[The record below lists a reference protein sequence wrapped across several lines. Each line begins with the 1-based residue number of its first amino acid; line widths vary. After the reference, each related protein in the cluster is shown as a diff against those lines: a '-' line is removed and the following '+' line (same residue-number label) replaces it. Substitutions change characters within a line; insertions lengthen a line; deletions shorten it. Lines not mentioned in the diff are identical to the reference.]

1 MNKRQRKKI
10 NRKRFIKGFGESLEE
25 VKLMM
30 DGKLPKTTWKEF
42 KEELKLI
49 KQQYEM
55 KVWSDYLKGVEFER
69 N

>member
-30 DGKLPKTTWKEF
+30 NGKLPKTTWKEF
-42 KEELKLI
+42 KEELGLSEKKNDI
-49 KQQYEM
+49 K
-55 KVWSDYLKGVEFER
+55 
-69 N
+69 